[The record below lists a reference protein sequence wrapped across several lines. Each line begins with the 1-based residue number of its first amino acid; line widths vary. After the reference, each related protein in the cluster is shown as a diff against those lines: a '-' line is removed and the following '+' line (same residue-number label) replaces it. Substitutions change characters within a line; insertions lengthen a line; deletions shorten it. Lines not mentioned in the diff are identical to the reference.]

1 MTRATNMND
10 ANGGRGQL
18 RGYVH
23 DVEFSCGGVPTT
35 TDLWVS
41 QQAPFELL
49 LGRPWQRGNLVS
61 IDEREEGTY
70 LIFKDALTRQPRYEL
85 LAIPY
90 ERVMETARIGP
101 DLPVNHGLS
110 YIIEEP
116 ELRSGVRAKAPL
128 GNSREP
134 TEWERRLKFVN
145 PWTFGRKRTWI
156 LGILGNIV
164 LLWLMQSIWRINW
177 QAEEGV
183 NSRKEGSAACGNVK
197 YKVTGVPLYQIP
209 TQHPTSLLHPT
220 TMQFPP
226 PKLNPPQD
234 DPGERQ
240 PDRLVSPMGPIP
252 CEVLRREPSTLFGP
266 IDYQPPATN
275 AFSRVRAASSSEWVR
290 HRLGRDPRICPATIE
305 IYHAILLNTRMLIHD
320 PVTGQPGTKSG
331 HVIAHMYATPPGN
344 HPWPME
350 IPFPSQAS
358 IDAALPNYHPSVRE
372 EIGRM
377 RRPGQFLMHL
387 DRQVTPSTAGLLDA
401 VGDAVGN
408 ARALQLHSH
417 AGSSS
422 TASAPD
428 GQSVLTNGR
437 DDSLHQLQVVPTQGA
452 NEPHNALRLA
462 VPRVFANLLGT
473 RPTLPSIAQLGLP
486 TVALQSAA
494 PPRLSLTNG
503 QGPRYPAQSYRFLTH
518 PPNQTPASV
527 TVPMRHAGVWR
538 ENGHEV
544 WTVPT
549 GPDAAV
555 HYPNGRAPDTPRPP
569 LRMLDDMPEL
579 ESRAPTSDAEMPD
592 ATDDDAE
599 GSDDKNEV
607 SSSCQRWAV
616 SNCRLEKI
624 QTEARRIADDPSL
637 SQNEAPKFV
646 LNALQLNSAEPE
658 FPSGGCTLEDLANAA
673 AAQKDLENARN
684 DVKEFEVDVEN
695 GEQPIEAS
703 SDRRIN
709 EIEVFLADKR
719 SRDKGEGGMSQ
730 ESEGDSGHVLRGLES
745 AHGPLFA
752 RSDSSLSSLAD
763 SLPSLISDV
772 GYHSPPRAVSLPPLV
787 SDSGRL
793 SPAAPLYVDDH
804 DVSVESRPTSP
815 TNQHSFRVAT
825 PFSEDCRST
834 DGLTGFFDDG
844 IFGEGAITYN
854 FPTFSDDSSDE
865 EDPVKLIEAHPTVP
879 NNWPIAKIESAT
891 GFDFPKRLN
900 KTVRTMPA
908 KAARERAHN
917 ITWIKVRQHTIKH
930 EHQRLRMR
938 AKAIDGLLAPIRR
951 ANALILR
958 SPNLIDTV
966 DMGTDNMVDLDML
979 EQLNAP
985 DHTPAGKARN
995 DAQAHE
1001 LEEILDV
1008 LAPPLLDGSRR
1019 FIDSPGVPVSVD
1031 GKRYRE
1037 FSDEAKKLS
1046 AVHRLA
1052 IKAQVLRRRGP
1063 IVVYAIVRGCFLET
1077 IRLSEDFIRVHG
1089 WELNIVDLHQDT
1101 HESPP
1106 VLKDDEH
1113 ARLRLVMYAF
1123 ARYGYNE
1130 VANAID
1136 DLLAHRFYEPT
1147 IICNLLEAGML
1158 DPNNTIYVDGGLPG
1172 GIKIEARDVTGYPK
1186 PKRPFPGRYPRNWT
1200 QQVLAP
1206 SPIPEAFEDDDSDD
1220 GHSQDEGEPKTR
1232 RAKL

>member
-209 TQHPTSLLHPT
+209 TQHPTSLLHLT

-252 CEVLRREPSTLFGP
+252 CEVLRPVF
-266 IDYQPPATN
+266 
-275 AFSRVRAASSSEWVR
+275 VR
-290 HRLGRDPRICPATIE
+290 HLAPSGLGTGSAATLEFVPPPGRAVAGNGQE
-305 IYHAILLNTRMLIHD
+305 IYHAILLNARMLIHD

-401 VGDAVGN
+401 VGDAVSN

-452 NEPHNALRLA
+452 NESHNALRLA

-473 RPTLPSIAQLGLP
+473 HPTLPSIAQLGLP

-527 TVPMRHAGVWR
+527 TAPMRHAGVWR

-549 GPDAAV
+549 GPDTAV

-579 ESRAPTSDAEMPD
+579 ESRAPASDAEMPD

-599 GSDDKNEV
+599 GSDDEN
-607 SSSCQRWAV
+607 
-616 SNCRLEKI
+616 EKI
-624 QTEARRIADDPSL
+624 QTEARRITNDPSL

-646 LNALQLNSAEPE
+646 LNALQLNSVEPE

-673 AAQKDLENARN
+673 AAQKDLEDARN
-684 DVKEFEVDVEN
+684 NVNEFEVDVEN
-695 GEQPIEAS
+695 
-703 SDRRIN
+703 
-709 EIEVFLADKR
+709 VFLADKR
-719 SRDKGEGGMSQ
+719 SRDKEDEGMGQ
-730 ESEGDSGHVLRGLES
+730 DEENDSGHVPRGLDS
-745 AHGPLFA
+745 VHGPLFT

-772 GYHSPPRAVSLPPLV
+772 GRHSPPRAGSLPPLV

-938 AKAIDGLLAPIRR
+938 AEAIDGLLAPIRR

-1077 IRLSEDFIRVHG
+1077 TRLGEDFIRVHG

-1106 VLKDDEH
+1106 ILKDDEH

-1136 DLLAHRFYEPT
+1136 DLLAYRFYEPT
-1147 IICNLLEAGML
+1147 IIRNLLEAGML
-1158 DPNNTIYVDGGLPG
+1158 DPNDTIYVDGGPPG
-1172 GIKIEARDVTGYPK
+1172 GIKIEARDVMGYPK